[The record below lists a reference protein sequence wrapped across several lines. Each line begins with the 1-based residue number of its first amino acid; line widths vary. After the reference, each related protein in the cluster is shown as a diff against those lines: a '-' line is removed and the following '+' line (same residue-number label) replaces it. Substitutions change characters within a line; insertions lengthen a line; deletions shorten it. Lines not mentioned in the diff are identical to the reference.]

1 MCGDGCLWY
10 SYPYVCSCPV
20 MTKMYTPL
28 PTHHIDLYVAT
39 AADDVVFAAGVPR
52 PHFMRVREVEKT
64 LVVFQAM
71 RDYN

>member
-1 MCGDGCLWY
+1 
-10 SYPYVCSCPV
+10 